1 VAWALK
7 VETSNRMIIGK
18 GVEENNRHLTFGT
31 IPAFGWKDW
40 GKRAV
45 QSELCHGQVPN
56 NAISNH
62 KRHRL

>member
-1 VAWALK
+1 
-7 VETSNRMIIGK
+7 MITGK
-18 GVEENNRHLTFGT
+18 DAEESRHLTFGT

-45 QSELCHGQVPN
+45 QSELCHGQVSN
-56 NAISNH
+56 MAAITNQ